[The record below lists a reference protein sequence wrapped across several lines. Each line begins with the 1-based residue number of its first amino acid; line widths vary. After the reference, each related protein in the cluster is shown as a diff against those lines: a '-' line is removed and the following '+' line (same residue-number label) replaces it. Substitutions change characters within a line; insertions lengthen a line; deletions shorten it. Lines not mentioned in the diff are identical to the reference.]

1 MSNFTLPYLTST
13 NCAVTDPQ
21 GKTMQEK
28 QEMTREELQTLQ
40 ILDSLQYAPRTSTLV
55 AIFEHAHNVR
65 EEEQR

>member
-1 MSNFTLPYLTST
+1 MSNFTLPYSTS

-40 ILDSLQYAPRTSTLV
+40 ILDTLQYAPRTSTLV
-55 AIFEHAHNVR
+55 AIFEHARNVQ
-65 EEEQR
+65 EEQR